1 MTSPSNASVSFL
13 SMARING
20 NDSRNDSWC
29 TRSASASSSF
39 SLFCLS
45 VDEDEDDDRSDV
57 EDKNGDC

>member
-20 NDSRNDSWC
+20 NDSRNDNWC

-45 VDEDEDDDRSDV
+45 VDDDRSDV
-57 EDKNGDC
+57 EDKNEDC